1 MTRAGALLWVLG
13 LAGALAAGTP
23 AAAAQP
29 TAAPPGPARP
39 VQAPSAAP
47 GGGKPGAGPG
57 SLTAT
62 SAAER
67 RGPRVALSYR
77 LYSLRDDLGGRR
89 VHTGG
94 FAGFLPTRFIRAGGG
109 VEAGI
114 RTHEFGEQQGVVS
127 GNVFVG
133 YQHLRDLGPL
143 VPYLVALGELGVVLQ
158 KRFHTPQSEAYRGA
172 GLELGADVKLV
183 RSLYMGLGVSFML
196 YTMDGLAYDTFGLR
210 LSIGL

>member
-1 MTRAGALLWVLG
+1 MTRVCARWWALVIGA
-13 LAGALAAGTP
+13 ALACSGVSAAAQTRAAPASAVAPRAESAARGAGPPDRADRTSP
-23 AAAAQP
+23 AAAA
-29 TAAPPGPARP
+29 
-39 VQAPSAAP
+39 
-47 GGGKPGAGPG
+47 
-57 SLTAT
+57 
-62 SAAER
+62 AAER
-67 RGPRVALSYR
+67 RGPRVAFSYR

-114 RTHEFGEQQGVVS
+114 RTHEFGERQGVVS

-133 YQHLRDLGPL
+133 YQHLRDLGP
-143 VPYLVALGELGVVLQ
+143 VIPYVCALGELGIVLQ
-158 KRFHTPQSEAYRGA
+158 KRFHTPQSEGYRGA

-183 RSLYMGLGVSFML
+183 RSLYMGVGLSFML

-210 LSIGL
+210 LSVGL

>member
-1 MTRAGALLWVLG
+1 MTRARAPLWALA
-13 LAGALAAGTP
+13 LAGALAAGP
-23 AAAAQP
+23 PPAAAQP
-29 TAAPPGPARP
+29 TASPRPTAQPVRAQSTARGARAP
-39 VQAPSAAP
+39 
-47 GGGKPGAGPG
+47 GPG
-57 SLTAT
+57 SPAAAP
-62 SAAER
+62 AAER

-133 YQHLRDLGPL
+133 YQHLRDLGPV

-158 KRFHTPQSEAYRGA
+158 KRFHTPLSEAYRGA

>member
-1 MTRAGALLWVLG
+1 MTAARARIGALLLG
-13 LAGALAAGTP
+13 AALLGAAP
-23 AAAAQP
+23 AASQP
-29 TAAPPGPARP
+29 VPPGPGRP
-39 VQAPSAAP
+39 PHTASGPRHGT
-47 GGGKPGAGPG
+47 GGTTP
-57 SLTAT
+57 
-62 SAAER
+62 AEQPNGR
-67 RGPRVALSYR
+67 RGPRVGLSYR

-114 RTHEFGEQQGVVS
+114 RTHDLGERQGVVS

-133 YQHLRDLGPL
+133 YQHLQGLGPV
-143 VPYLVALGELGVVLQ
+143 VPYVCALGELGVVLQ
-158 KRFHTPQSEAYRGA
+158 KRFHTPLSEGYRGA

-210 LSIGL
+210 LSVGL

>member
-1 MTRAGALLWVLG
+1 MTRTRARLWALVLAGVLTAGAR
-13 LAGALAAGTP
+13 

-29 TAAPPGPARP
+29 AAPASPRAVHAQSTTRTGGTPGPGQGSPAAAAR
-39 VQAPSAAP
+39 
-47 GGGKPGAGPG
+47 
-57 SLTAT
+57 
-62 SAAER
+62 AAER

-109 VEAGI
+109 VEGGI

-127 GNVFVG
+127 GNLFVG
-133 YQHLRDLGPL
+133 YQHLRDLGPV

-158 KRFHTPQSEAYRGA
+158 KRFHTPQSQGYRGA

>member
-1 MTRAGALLWVLG
+1 MTHARTRLWALG
-13 LAGALAAGTP
+13 LAGALAAGMP
-23 AAAAQP
+23 KAAAQP
-29 TAAPPGPARP
+29 AAPPGLAQPAKTQSGAR
-39 VQAPSAAP
+39 
-47 GGGKPGAGPG
+47 GAGTPG
-57 SLTAT
+57 PGHGAPP
-62 SAAER
+62 AVPAPER

-114 RTHEFGEQQGVVS
+114 RTHEFGAQQGVVS

-133 YQHLRDLGPL
+133 YQHLRDLGPV

-158 KRFHTPQSEAYRGA
+158 KRFHTPLSEGYRGA